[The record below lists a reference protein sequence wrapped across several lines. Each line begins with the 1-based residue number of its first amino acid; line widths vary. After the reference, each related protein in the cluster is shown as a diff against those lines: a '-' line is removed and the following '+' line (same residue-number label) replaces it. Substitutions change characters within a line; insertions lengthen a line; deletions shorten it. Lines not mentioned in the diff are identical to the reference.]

1 MTEFRPHT
9 DRPLRKYIL
18 FLFLLLV
25 PLSVS
30 AQHSIA
36 EETLHVE
43 ASSAT
48 LRSWLARVEREG
60 KMVLAYNSGLLDMD
74 RRMSCTVTG
83 MVTVG
88 RLLSM
93 VLADYD
99 YKLLPMPGRK
109 LLIQVLGP
117 RLYDLTGTVREQG
130 TQEHLMGATVTVTDA
145 GGRRTYAVTDHDG
158 TFNVG
163 VARGTVRVAVSYVGY
178 APEERVLTVDGNR
191 MLSLTLKPVPFEVKA
206 VHVKRRKSME
216 EMDEVAPSNMVSFS
230 NADLFSQIRIL
241 PGVSASS
248 ANMDFSV
255 AGGSTDENLFLL
267 DGFPVYNP
275 GHINSMLTLFNGDAV
290 KSVSFYNGFI
300 PTQYE
305 GRLSSVTDVHLR
317 DGNKQTFSNTLSL
330 DMPSASAVLEGPIL
344 KNRLSYLVAG
354 RHSWLDFFD
363 EAVSSEDRMNHS
375 FHDENV
381 KLSCDLDSVTTLSLS
396 AYNSVDDYRAPGE
409 RQRNSMLHWNNQLY
423 ALRFNTLLMR
433 KVSTTASVAY
443 SRHTTRANTN
453 DYFDE
458 DENPTSGGNIRNR
471 IQSIYVNTEFTYMPG
486 TFYTMRWGLKGDLQR
501 YELTSFGRVD
511 TSRWQPTMQLAL
523 FYDNRVRVAP
533 WLYAQVGL
541 NYVRY
546 MPRHNRSYNSVQ
558 PRFSL
563 KASLGDADLVYGCVS
578 RMEQFFHHI
587 RVSEIVTPFD
597 FVMPSIGTFGPTTGT
612 HVELGWKHYTA
623 RGILELS
630 AYYKRRAHVLA
641 LRPNAYIEDS
651 NWANYVMAG
660 TGESYGMSFYY
671 YDHWRRLGWQLSYML
686 SQSREW
692 FDELRERGRMPAAYD
707 VPHVLNGAVSYNVGR
722 GSLVTVG
729 GNLHS
734 GRILGES
741 WDEDG
746 FQLSGFRSL
755 RDPLRYRLDASY
767 SWRKEF
773 RRSKLLLRAGLY
785 NIVGNPSEEDM
796 FFYFSVK
803 IRNHCVPF
811 GTVTFRF

>member
-158 TFNVG
+158 TFNGG

-191 MLSLTLKPVPFEVKA
+191 MLSLALKPVPFEVKA

-248 ANMDFSV
+248 ANIDFSV

-344 KNRLSYLVAG
+344 KNRLSWQGGTVG
-354 RHSWLDFFD
+354 SIF
-363 EAVSSEDRMNHS
+363 
-375 FHDENV
+375 
-381 KLSCDLDSVTTLSLS
+381 
-396 AYNSVDDYRAPGE
+396 
-409 RQRNSMLHWNNQLY
+409 
-423 ALRFNTLLMR
+423 LMR
-433 KVSTTASVAY
+433 
-443 SRHTTRANTN
+443 
-453 DYFDE
+453 
-458 DENPTSGGNIRNR
+458 
-471 IQSIYVNTEFTYMPG
+471 
-486 TFYTMRWGLKGDLQR
+486 
-501 YELTSFGRVD
+501 
-511 TSRWQPTMQLAL
+511 
-523 FYDNRVRVAP
+523 
-533 WLYAQVGL
+533 LYL
-541 NYVRY
+541 
-546 MPRHNRSYNSVQ
+546 P
-558 PRFSL
+558 
-563 KASLGDADLVYGCVS
+563 K
-578 RMEQFFHHI
+578 
-587 RVSEIVTPFD
+587 
-597 FVMPSIGTFGPTTGT
+597 
-612 HVELGWKHYTA
+612 
-623 RGILELS
+623 
-630 AYYKRRAHVLA
+630 
-641 LRPNAYIEDS
+641 
-651 NWANYVMAG
+651 
-660 TGESYGMSFYY
+660 
-671 YDHWRRLGWQLSYML
+671 
-686 SQSREW
+686 
-692 FDELRERGRMPAAYD
+692 
-707 VPHVLNGAVSYNVGR
+707 
-722 GSLVTVG
+722 TV
-729 GNLHS
+729 
-734 GRILGES
+734 
-741 WDEDG
+741 
-746 FQLSGFRSL
+746 
-755 RDPLRYRLDASY
+755 
-767 SWRKEF
+767 
-773 RRSKLLLRAGLY
+773 
-785 NIVGNPSEEDM
+785 
-796 FFYFSVK
+796 
-803 IRNHCVPF
+803 
-811 GTVTFRF
+811 